1 MVGTNRRETSMGFM
15 TQLFSAKELEALDE
29 KDYQVLREAILQ
41 QIQTSPE
48 INSILRKMLNKD
60 SGSTGS
66 AQS

>member
-1 MVGTNRRETSMGFM
+1 MGFM

-29 KDYQVLREAILQ
+29 KESQILRDAILQ

-48 INSILRKMLNKD
+48 INTLLRKMLNKD
-60 SGSTGS
+60 PGSEGP

>member
-1 MVGTNRRETSMGFM
+1 MGFM